1 MDPDWQ
7 THESGGSVEE
17 VPRGRS
23 KLGPCTL
30 RPVYILTRHLSVVL
44 RCPDDTFETT
54 TENSLISTHLE
65 RGRSS
70 NDGGSGQR
78 DGAEAAVHRCCAPTA
93 VRQLRAQPRVQPRAQ
108 PRA

>member
-1 MDPDWQ
+1 MEGGDKPGGWVRAVSVTVPSFPLLDMR
-7 THESGGSVEE
+7 TSHVSPAPSCPSGSRRVMEFG
-17 VPRGRS
+17 
-23 KLGPCTL
+23 
-30 RPVYILTRHLSVVL
+30 
-44 RCPDDTFETT
+44 
-54 TENSLISTHLE
+54 
-65 RGRSS
+65 